1 MVKEKATPPAKCYA
15 FIILAMLVFGKF
27 IINSNWKQ
35 NCLAIGDYIIKKN
48 VEMREESPAFLKA
61 EPVPKS

>member
-1 MVKEKATPPAKCYA
+1 
-15 FIILAMLVFGKF
+15 MLVFGKL

-35 NCLAIGDYIIKKN
+35 NCLAIGDYIIKN
-48 VEMREESPAFLKA
+48 VEMREESPALKA